1 MNRVIAAYVS
11 HPRVVVVTA
20 VLLTLAALFAAVDP
34 VKRAP
39 RIAVDPAL
47 ERLLPVDGEG
57 RAVFERVQTVFGDTD
72 AVIVAVR
79 FDEVFTPDNLRAVEQ
94 ISRAFAD
101 LADVRNVFSLATAP
115 NLLADGEFIDVSSFT
130 RQARDEPARVSGM
143 FAELNNN
150 PLYRGS
156 LVSLD
161 GKVTSFALS
170 FTDVDDETFRRR
182 DYPAR
187 IREIVRRHAGD
198 RPVWVT
204 GSPVIAAATA
214 NAMFHTLSFV
224 LPVIFLLV
232 VLLLG
237 IAFRNLAAT
246 VGGALTI
253 GMALVWTL
261 ADFALLG
268 VPLNLITAIVPP
280 LVITLCLAYAVHLLS
295 DFFHAGSEDE
305 TNAERLLRTLKRGGP
320 PLLLTGATTIAG
332 LMALMINPLPAVRQF
347 ALLSSVGVAYSILLV
362 LLFLP
367 ALLVLLGCRR
377 APPRTVAI
385 YARIAGRLA
394 AFATTHRVWIAVI
407 SLAVAAAAVWS
418 STGIRVGTEYIKS
431 FRPDATVRTDFEA
444 INEAFNGATL
454 VSVLIETHVD
464 DALTNPELMAEVEAL
479 EQWLREQ
486 PEVGAVVGY
495 VDHLKLINQSLN
507 EGEPEYYR
515 LPDSAMA
522 AKQLLVY
529 GGSDAIRRSIDSR
542 FRTALISVRIR
553 SEGSIEIRDLVS
565 RVERRLAVLPPPLF
579 AQVTGSPVLATRT
592 VDDIAEGQ
600 LESVL
605 IALAVIY
612 VMLALMFTSM
622 RAALVA
628 MLPNVLPIAAYFGL
642 LGAWDI
648 TLNPTTS
655 LIACIVLGIAV
666 DDTIHFLAR
675 FNGDARAHG
684 DERRAVD
691 TALRAVLRPVTL
703 TSIALCAGFLS
714 FTGSELQNQVQ
725 FGLLAAATLVV
736 AWITDI
742 TVTPALGSTVRIVTL
757 WDLLRLD
764 LGRNPQHTIPLLSG
778 LSLRQARTFALLS
791 NIETVPAGHRIIT
804 EGESARDIFVII
816 DGELVAWI
824 ERNSEHRRL
833 STMGRG
839 ATMGE
844 AGYFG
849 QKRTANVDAVE
860 DSRLLRFDSQDLEKL
875 RRRHPRIA
883 ATIFRNLNRIQAE
896 RIARMTAML
905 Q

>member
-1 MNRVIAAYVS
+1 MNRVLDWLVSRPGWSVAAAVAL
-11 HPRVVVVTA
+11 TA
-20 VLLTLAALFAAVDP
+20 LALLTAIDP
-34 VKRAP
+34 HTGEP
-39 RIAVDPAL
+39 RFAVDPAL
-47 ERLLPVDGEG
+47 EQLLPVDGND
-57 RAVFERVQTVFGDTD
+57 RAVMERVRTVFGDTD
-72 AVIVAVR
+72 AVIVAVA
-79 FDEVFTPDNLRAVEQ
+79 FDQVFTGDNLHAIES
-94 ISRAFAD
+94 ISRGFAE
-101 LADVRNVFSLATAP
+101 LPDVRHVFSLATAP
-115 NLLADGEFIDVSSFT
+115 NLLASGEYIDVSSFT
-130 RQARDEPARVSGM
+130 RQARDDPQRVSSLFG
-143 FAELNNN
+143 ELNRN

-161 GKVTSFALS
+161 GRVTSFALS
-170 FTDVDDETFRRR
+170 FADVDDETFRQR

-187 IREIVRRHAGD
+187 IREIVTRHAGD

-214 NAMFHTLSFV
+214 NALFQTLSFV
-224 LPVIFLLV
+224 LPVIFVLV

-246 VGGALTI
+246 IGGTLTI
-253 GMALVWTL
+253 GMALIWTM
-261 ADFALLG
+261 ADFAVLG

-295 DFFHAGSEDE
+295 EFFHAGSEQE
-305 TNAERLLRTLKRGGP
+305 SGRERLLRTLQRGGP

-347 ALLSSVGVAYSILLV
+347 ALLSSVGVGYSILLV

-367 ALLVLLGCRR
+367 ALLVLLGCRNS
-377 APPRTVAI
+377 PPRAVVM
-385 YARIAGRLA
+385 YRRIAGQLA
-394 AFATTHRVWIAVI
+394 EFATAHRVWIAVI
-407 SLAVAAAAVWS
+407 SLGVAALAVWS
-418 STGIRVGTEYIKS
+418 STSIRVGTEYIKS

-444 INEAFNGATL
+444 INKAFNGATL

-464 DALTNPELMAEVEAL
+464 DALTNPELMREIEQL
-479 EQWLREQ
+479 QQWLREQ

-495 VDHLKLINQSLN
+495 IDHLKLINQSLN
-507 EGEPEYYR
+507 EGDPEFFR
-515 LPDSAMA
+515 VPDSAMA

-529 GGSDAIRRSIDSR
+529 GGSDEIRRTIDSR

-553 SEGSIEIRDLVS
+553 SEGSIAIRDLVA
-565 RVERRLAVLPPPLF
+565 RVEQRLAALPPPLF

-612 VMLALMFTSM
+612 LMLAMMFTSM

-642 LGAWDI
+642 LGAWGI

-675 FNGDARAHG
+675 FNADARAHG

-691 TALRAVLRPVTL
+691 SALRSVLRPVTL

-736 AWITDI
+736 AWVTDI

-791 NIETVPAGHRIIT
+791 NIETVPAGHQIIT
-804 EGESARDIFVII
+804 AGDSARDIYVII
-816 DGELVAWI
+816 DGELLAWI
-824 ERNSEHRRL
+824 ERNGERREL

-839 ATMGE
+839 TTIGE

-849 QKRTANVDAVE
+849 QKRTANVDSLGDA
-860 DSRLLRFDSQDLEKL
+860 RLLRFDSQDLEKL
-875 RRRHPRIA
+875 RRRNPRIA

-896 RIARMTAML
+896 RIARTTAML
-905 Q
+905 R